1 MTGRLDL
8 DAAEV
13 AELLSVPKT
22 WVLESARSGA
32 LPCVRLGRY
41 VRFDRGDVEA
51 WVASCKQPGRPVSLR
66 REVRA

>member
-1 MTGRLDL
+1 VSDRLL
-8 DAAEV
+8 DAGEV

-41 VRFDRGDVEA
+41 VRFDRGDIEA
-51 WVASCKQPGRPVSLR
+51 WLTACKQPGRPVALR
-66 REVRA
+66 REIRQ